1 MNSNINNM
9 NNKNTFIGCDILKID
24 RIKEKINL
32 NFNFLSIFSESE
44 LNYCNITKEN
54 ADLKNKKLNLNNK
67 DNIKYDS
74 LAAIFSVKESLI
86 KIFSKLE
93 SKNYSQKDFEILH
106 ENKIPYVKIKNTEI
120 EKYEK
125 ILDIS
130 ISHDNEM
137 VFTTAVLSVKTNE

>member
-1 MNSNINNM
+1 M

-32 NFNFLSIFSESE
+32 NFNFLSIFYESE
-44 LNYCNITKEN
+44 LNYCNISKDSTN
-54 ADLKNKKLNLNNK
+54 LKIKNLNNNK

-86 KIFSKLE
+86 KIFSKVK

-106 ENKIPYVKIKNTEI
+106 ENKIPYVKIKNEEI
-120 EKYEK
+120 KKYEK
-125 ILDIS
+125 NLDIS

-137 VFTTAVLSVKTNE
+137 VFTTAILNVKTN

>member
-1 MNSNINNM
+1 M

-44 LNYCNITKEN
+44 LNYCNILKDNTNFEN
-54 ADLKNKKLNLNNK
+54 IKLSDT

-74 LAAIFSVKESLI
+74 LTAIFSVKESLI
-86 KIFSKLE
+86 KIFSKVE

-106 ENKIPYVKIKNTEI
+106 KNKIPYVKIKNEEI
-120 EKYEK
+120 IKYEK
-125 ILDIS
+125 NIDIS
-130 ISHDNEM
+130 ISHDNGI
-137 VFTTAVLSVKTNE
+137 VFTTAILNLKTK